1 MLVFAKIIIGSWRY
15 LIAYDYIFEVSI
27 GKIKHLRFLSFIKM
41 MIGSMLKWV
50 GRLIIMVD
58 YIKMTGIAYITFL
71 IRNQSLC
78 P

>member
-1 MLVFAKIIIGSWRY
+1 MLVFSKIIIGSWRY
-15 LIAYDYIFEVSI
+15 LIAYDYILEVSI

-71 IRNQSLC
+71 IISFFL
-78 P
+78 

>member
-1 MLVFAKIIIGSWRY
+1 MLVFSRIIIGSWRY
-15 LIAYDYIFEVSI
+15 LIAYDYILEVSI

-71 IRNQSLC
+71 IISFFL
-78 P
+78 